1 MYLTEEMNFMS
12 DENQKTLIKGIEED
26 TMCSWNR
33 KGNIAKMSM
42 LHKPTY
48 RFNKIPMK
56 IIIAQK
62 KTMSKLYRTTKHPE
76 QQKQS

>member
-1 MYLTEEMNFMS
+1 MYLTKEMNFMS
-12 DENQKTLIKGIEED
+12 DENQKTLLKGIEED
-26 TMCSWNR
+26 IICSWNR

-62 KTMSKLYRTTKHPE
+62 KNVKIIWNYKTP
-76 QQKQS
+76 